1 MGALIAGIQHR
12 SERAVLH
19 VLTTNTRAIRL
30 DGKLGF
36 RERCDL
42 TISVLTR

>member
-12 SERAVLH
+12 SERAVLRA
-19 VLTTNTRAIRL
+19 LTTTTRTIRL

-36 RERCDL
+36 RERRDL